1 MIRYRTNV
9 ERRVLYGKATVV
21 MMQNLSLLTERG
33 YDKLRCH
40 QWRQSCNH
48 DNFQFSVNGESLP
61 DSKVHGA
68 NMGPIWVLSA
78 PDGPHVGPM
87 NLAIRAVFFLP
98 WFCRPQYA
106 GVSEDLLGSYNWWLS
121 TLPSTLCNTSMGT
134 TALAMVYSKRNVRDC
149 YTVKML
155 MMLAG
160 ASHQCWVFSA
170 RFRLSH
176 QNPANEKQCVSFDIQ
191 KWATLNYSE
200 IIMHTIRASCCQ
212 WSNLKEEGEH
222 IWYNWKYGLAKAQKQ
237 KNTQHTVCVVRI
249 DEI

>member
-21 MMQNLSLLTERG
+21 MMQNLSLLTDRG

-68 NMGPIWVLSA
+68 NMGPTWVLSA
-78 PDGPHVGPM
+78 PDGPHMGPM
-87 NLAIRAVFFLP
+87 DLAIRAVFFLP

-134 TALAMVYSKRNVRDC
+134 TALAMALLQTECQGLFYREDANDAGWC
-149 YTVKML
+149 
-155 MMLAG
+155 LA
-160 ASHQCWVFSA
+160 SVESVFSSLPVISPKSSKWEAMRFLWYPEMSNTKLLRNNYA
-170 RFRLSH
+170 RDSCLVL
-176 QNPANEKQCVSFDIQ
+176 PVKQ
-191 KWATLNYSE
+191 SE
-200 IIMHTIRASCCQ
+200 RTG
-212 WSNLKEEGEH
+212 KT
-222 IWYNWKYGLAKAQKQ
+222 Y
-237 KNTQHTVCVVRI
+237 
-249 DEI
+249 